1 MADLYTYQLEQ
12 ALEAILEEFEQS
24 HDLGFDMFDPDG
36 NPVKVSESLAS
47 ALEHA
52 QKLIYAEE
60 ETYE

>member
-36 NPVKVSESLAS
+36 NPVKVSEKIGRA
-47 ALEHA
+47 HV
-52 QKLIYAEE
+52 
-60 ETYE
+60 